1 MKIYWRLLPLLK
13 PYVWP
18 YFALAIIFMLA
29 YGATDGVIPFLVQRI
44 MDDVF
49 AKRDETV
56 LTYLPW
62 VIILVFAVR
71 GLLSFGQSYL
81 SDYVGLRI
89 INDVRNR
96 MHQHLQT
103 LSVSFYF
110 RHPTGTLVARL
121 NSDVMLLRSVL
132 TDALASFLRDA
143 TSLLVLMA
151 VAFYKDWVLASIAFF
166 VFPASVLPVIRLSA
180 NIKRFTRRGQIS
192 TGALTVLLQESTQG
206 NRIVKA
212 FGMER
217 YENERFVAEN
227 RRLFKQQ
234 LRASRIKSM
243 VTPAMELLA
252 SFAIGG
258 VVWYGGWSVVAG
270 GRTQGDFMAFM
281 AAMFLMYQPFRN
293 LTKTYTY
300 VHQGMAGAERVF
312 EILDERSEVREKPNA
327 IEASHFADAIEF
339 HHVDF
344 AYKETPVLRDINL
357 RIKAGEMV
365 ALVGVSGAG
374 KSTLAD
380 LIPRF
385 FDVNGGKISLDGIDI
400 RDLSLQSLR
409 AQIGIV
415 TQHTFLF
422 NDTIRNNIAYGDP
435 TRSMEDIVAAAKAA
449 HAHQFIVAMPNGY
462 DSVIGE
468 MGMQISGGQRQRL
481 AIARAILKNAP
492 ILVLDEATSALDVES
507 ERLVQEALENL
518 MTTRTTLVI
527 AHRLSTIRRADRILV
542 LADGRIVE
550 DGTHEELL
558 ARKHEYSRLYTLQQ
572 LEEESAVEEE
582 ILH

>member
-1 MKIYWRLLPLLK
+1 M
-13 PYVWP
+13 
-18 YFALAIIFMLA
+18 
-29 YGATDGVIPFLVQRI
+29 
-44 MDDVF
+44 
-49 AKRDETV
+49 
-56 LTYLPW
+56 
-62 VIILVFAVR
+62 
-71 GLLSFGQSYL
+71 
-81 SDYVGLRI
+81 
-89 INDVRNR
+89 
-96 MHQHLQT
+96 
-103 LSVSFYF
+103 
-110 RHPTGTLVARL
+110 
-121 NSDVMLLRSVL
+121 
-132 TDALASFLRDA
+132 
-143 TSLLVLMA
+143 
-151 VAFYKDWVLASIAFF
+151 
-166 VFPASVLPVIRLSA
+166 
-180 NIKRFTRRGQIS
+180 
-192 TGALTVLLQESTQG
+192 
-206 NRIVKA
+206 
-212 FGMER
+212 
-217 YENERFVAEN
+217 
-227 RRLFKQQ
+227 
-234 LRASRIKSM
+234 
-243 VTPAMELLA
+243 
-252 SFAIGG
+252 
-258 VVWYGGWSVVAG
+258 
-270 GRTQGDFMAFM
+270 
-281 AAMFLMYQPFRN
+281 
-293 LTKTYTY
+293 
-300 VHQGMAGAERVF
+300 
-312 EILDERSEVREKPNA
+312 
-327 IEASHFADAIEF
+327 
-339 HHVDF
+339 
-344 AYKETPVLRDINL
+344 LRDINL

-572 LEEESAVEEE
+572 LEEESAIEEE